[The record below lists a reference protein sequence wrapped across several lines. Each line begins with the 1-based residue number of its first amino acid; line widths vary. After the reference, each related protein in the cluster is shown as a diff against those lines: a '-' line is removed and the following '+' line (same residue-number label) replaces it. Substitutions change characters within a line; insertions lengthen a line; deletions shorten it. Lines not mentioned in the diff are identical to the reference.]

1 MSSQKAEMR
10 QRGEAC
16 VYVNSAKSNAEL
28 RQKLTLVKEAK
39 DAIDSTLRTNIDT
52 QDPNAQNAPSASR
65 RKRSRLPDEMQSED
79 SDSSADDGFLQP
91 TPLAVQDAAYADN
104 VDDDVEDLG
113 FRIGRMRLGERIGG
127 LYRPR
132 IADEIMSSL
141 EGFPTRGP
149 SNASVPVVITS
160 EDGFSKPG
168 PYFTAASIDCFFS
181 QHSSKDSLVEYIPS
195 RGIADKLLSRY
206 WTSVHPVA
214 RVLHRPSFAHR
225 YETLW
230 ENIDNGDAV
239 TPSLA
244 ALVCAVLFSAVVSM
258 SETQVLE
265 TCQVSRSSLKEQL
278 KSGVEAAIGRSQLLK
293 STRLEPLQAFVAYLL
308 SMCIDEVSRA
318 LSVLTGMLVRQA
330 ECMGLHRDPSEYGFS
345 PTECQ
350 VRRLVWY
357 QICYLDLKTSEIQG
371 PRPFIHHDGYT
382 TKLPLEIPLPSPTSS
397 GVTPTWNDMIFS
409 MIRFECQEMQRKC
422 QVLRDRVDMKKTS
435 LTKALSKIEAFRVSM
450 DAKYGPFL
458 NSASPSAMQRLAH
471 QVMKLFTNLLYLITL
486 HRYMNSVTYRVPDR
500 LRQIVLSKGTD
511 ALEAAVE
518 LETSEDLK
526 EWSWYSGSYQ
536 QYHAAFLLLVE
547 VFTYPMR
554 REANRIW
561 RCLDFI
567 FAEVLVHVQP
577 LNTGTH
583 GPTLQDIIAH
593 RDTKARYILTLL
605 CQRMRA
611 YHKAKGLKN
620 PVQFDDSMI
629 LITPQ
634 KEGDNSNPHMPLN
647 FAHGEPQAEL
657 PPAAEQTTSGIEIS
671 VEDPSNFPER
681 PDPVMQHL
689 PVNFSGPP
697 DMSWNAA
704 PQGLEYTTNTWVSS
718 SRSISPW
725 IDNQANDVGSDP
737 NAGLHTGYYHSYAP
751 SPTTHNSSLD
761 SHSNEGNHQGHEID
775 SNMLEIDWNLWDTM
789 FPPQVNDGHLDYSDD
804 SMWQSYNSFNGM
816 T

>member
-1 MSSQKAEMR
+1 M
-10 QRGEAC
+10 
-16 VYVNSAKSNAEL
+16 
-28 RQKLTLVKEAK
+28 
-39 DAIDSTLRTNIDT
+39 
-52 QDPNAQNAPSASR
+52 P
-65 RKRSRLPDEMQSED
+65 SED
-79 SDSSADDGFLQP
+79 SDSSGDDGFLQP

-104 VDDDVEDLG
+104 VADDVEDLG

-141 EGFPTRGP
+141 EGFPTRGS
-149 SNASVPVVITS
+149 SNVSVPVVITS

-168 PYFTAASIDCFFS
+168 PYFTAASIDSLFT
-181 QHSSKDSLVEYIPS
+181 QHSSQDSLVNYIPS
-195 RGIADKLLSRY
+195 RKISDRLLSRY

-214 RVLHRPSFAHR
+214 RILHGPSFAHR

-230 ENIDNGDAV
+230 ENIDNGNIVA
-239 TPSLA
+239 PSLA
-244 ALVCAVLFSAVVSM
+244 ALVCAILFSAV
-258 SETQVLE
+258 
-265 TCQVSRSSLKEQL
+265 LKL
-278 KSGVEAAIGRSQLLK
+278 GVEASIGRSQLLK
-293 STRLEPLQAFVAYLL
+293 STKLEPLQAFVAYLL
-308 SMCIDEVSRA
+308 AMCIDDVSRA
-318 LSVLTGMLVRQA
+318 LSVLTGMVVRQA

-345 PTECQ
+345 STECQ
-350 VRRLVWY
+350 VRGLVWY

-371 PRPFIHHDGYT
+371 PRPFIHYDGYT
-382 TKLPLEIPLPSPTSS
+382 TKLPLDIALLAKTSP
-397 GVTPTWNDMIFS
+397 GGKPAWNDMIFS

-422 QVLRDRVDMKKTS
+422 LVLRDRVDLKKTS

-450 DAKYGPFL
+450 DSKYGPFL
-458 NSASPSAMQRLAH
+458 NAASPSAMQRLAH

-577 LNTGTH
+577 LNTGAN

-605 CQRMRA
+605 CKRMRA

-629 LITPQ
+629 IITPQ
-634 KEGDNSNPHMPLN
+634 KEGDTSNPHMPLN
-647 FAHGEPQAEL
+647 FAHGEPQAE
-657 PPAAEQTTSGIEIS
+657 PPSQTAETHTSNIEIS
-671 VEDPSNFPER
+671 VEDSSAYPEG
-681 PDPVMQHL
+681 PDPTMQHL
-689 PVNFSGPP
+689 PVNLSGPP
-697 DMSWNAA
+697 DMSWNPALQNMEYMA
-704 PQGLEYTTNTWVSS
+704 PTWVSS

-725 IDNQANDVGSDP
+725 IENPGNYVDSEP
-737 NAGLHTGYYHSYAP
+737 NAGLHTGYYHRYAP

-804 SMWQSYNSFNGM
+804 SMRQSYNSFNGM